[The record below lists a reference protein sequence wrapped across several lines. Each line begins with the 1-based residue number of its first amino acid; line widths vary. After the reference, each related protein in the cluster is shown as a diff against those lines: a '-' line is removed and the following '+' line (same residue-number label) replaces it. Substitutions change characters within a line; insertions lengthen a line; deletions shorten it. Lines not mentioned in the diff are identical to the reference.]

1 MRTPPALQ
9 FRFFSEKTDSNESP
23 EPHETEPPRSSRHRR
38 LDARRTWLE
47 AELEVIGRNEKSFD
61 AA

>member
-1 MRTPPALQ
+1 MRTMPALQ

-23 EPHETEPPRSSRHRR
+23 ETEPPRSSRHRR
-38 LDARRTWLE
+38 LDARRAWLE
-47 AELEVIGRNEKSFD
+47 AELEIIGRNAKSVD